1 MRNRYVLLADV
12 PLIALA
18 AAGAFTLRF
27 DLRFFEYRPEY
38 VAYILLAL
46 AVKPAMFYA
55 FGLYQRFWRYASVND
70 LLAVTVA
77 TTTASIAMAAGV
89 AGVLAVNPTFEFSR
103 AVLFIDWLLT
113 TAFAGGLR
121 MSLRVFSEAQGRAKA
136 GRTSS
141 ERKRVLIVGAGD
153 AGVMV
158 VRELE
163 RNPLLGLVPV
173 GFIDDDPVKKGKH
186 IQGVTVFG
194 DVRSLVKV
202 ARSQAVDEVL
212 IAMPTAPGTVLR
224 AVAESCRQ
232 AGLVSRTIPGVFE
245 LLGGQVSVS
254 RLRQVDIT
262 DLLRRSAIPE
272 PDGAGSYL
280 TGRIVLITGGGGSIG
295 SELCRQVAA
304 SRPASLILLGHG
316 ENSLFDAQGA
326 LRDAFP
332 TLDLRVVVADVRD
345 RARIATL
352 FKRLRPKVVFH
363 AAAHKHVPLMEDN
376 PEEAISNN
384 VVGTR
389 NVVDAALA
397 EGIERFVMIST
408 DKAVSPTNLM
418 GASKRVAEAIV
429 RDAAVRHGRAF
440 VVVRFGN
447 VLGSRGSVVP
457 IFKRQIENG
466 GPVTVT
472 HPDMRRFFM
481 TIPEAVHLVMQA
493 GGIGRGA
500 DLFVLNMGAPVRI
513 VDLAK
518 DMITLSGFKV
528 EDIPIVFTR
537 IRPGEK
543 LEEAL
548 WEESAIVEATECP
561 SVLRVRERES
571 QPTGQIDAMI
581 EHLVKAASTG
591 DRLGIQAEFA
601 RWVPSYVPAPEIPW
615 ISTLP

>member
-1 MRNRYVLLADV
+1 MRNRYILFGDL

-18 AAGAFTLRF
+18 AAGAFSLRF

-38 VAYILLAL
+38 MAFILLAL
-46 AVKPAMFYA
+46 VLKPAIFYG
-55 FGLYQRFWRYASVND
+55 FGLYQRLWRYASVND
-70 LLAVTVA
+70 LLVVTVA
-77 TTTASIAMAAGV
+77 ATTASIAMAAAV
-89 AGVLAVNPTFEFSR
+89 AVVLALDPAFQFSR

-113 TAFAGGLR
+113 MVCAGGLR
-121 MSLRVFSEAQGRAKA
+121 MSIRIISEAQGRAKA
-136 GRTSS
+136 ARAPR
-141 ERKRVLIVGAGD
+141 ELKRVLIVGAGE

-158 VRELE
+158 VRELS
-163 RNPLLGLVPV
+163 RNPLLGLIPI
-173 GFIDDDPVKKGKH
+173 GFIDDDPIKQGKH

-194 DVRSLVKV
+194 DIGSLVDV
-202 ARSQAVDEVL
+202 ARAQAADEVL

-245 LLGGQVSVS
+245 LLGGRVSIS

-262 DLLRRSAIPE
+262 DLLRRAAISDR
-272 PDGAGSYL
+272 DGAGSYL
-280 TGRIVLITGGGGSIG
+280 TDRIVLVTGAGGSIG

-304 SRPASLILLGHG
+304 SRPSRLVLLGHG
-316 ENSLFDAQGA
+316 ENSLFDIQGA
-326 LRDAFP
+326 LRETFP
-332 TLDLRVVVADVRD
+332 TLDLRVVVADIRD
-345 RARIATL
+345 RARLMAV
-352 FKRLRPKVVFH
+352 FKRLHPNVVFH

-384 VVGTR
+384 VVGTQ
-389 NVVDAALA
+389 NIVDSALSV
-397 EGIERFVMIST
+397 GVERFVMIST
-408 DKAVSPTNLM
+408 DKAVAPTNLM

-429 RDAAVRHGRAF
+429 RDAAVRHRAAF

-457 IFKRQIENG
+457 VFKRQIESG

-472 HPDMRRFFM
+472 HPEMRRFFM

-518 DMITLSGFKV
+518 DMITLSGFKS
-528 EDIPIVFTR
+528 EEIPIVFTR
-537 IRPGEK
+537 VRQGEK

-548 WEESAIVEATECP
+548 WEEAAVIEATECP
-561 SVLRVRERES
+561 SVLRVRESES
-571 QPTGQIDAMI
+571 TGQIETMV
-581 EHLVKAASTG
+581 ESLVRAASTG
-591 DRLGIQAEFA
+591 DRLTIQAELA
-601 RWVPSYVPAPEIPW
+601 RWIPSYVPSQDVPW
-615 ISTLP
+615 SSTLA